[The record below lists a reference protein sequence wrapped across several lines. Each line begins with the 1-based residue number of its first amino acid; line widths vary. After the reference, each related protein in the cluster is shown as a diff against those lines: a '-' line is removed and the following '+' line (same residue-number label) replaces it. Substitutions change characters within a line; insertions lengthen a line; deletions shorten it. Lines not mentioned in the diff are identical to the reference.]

1 MPPGYIFKPP
11 FWFVIDVLSTFPM
24 DKAAEVIVGHG
35 GGGGLEIFGLIRIVR
50 LVRLLKLF
58 RVLKLGKIMS
68 AIEEYVDINP
78 AMLRLGSTIFKIT
91 FFSHLLACGY
101 HVRFIEE

>member
-1 MPPGYIFKPP
+1 
-11 FWFVIDVLSTFPM
+11 M
-24 DKAAEVIVGHG
+24 DKAAELVLGQG
-35 GGGGLEIFGLIRIVR
+35 GGDGLEILGLIRVIR

-58 RVLKLGKIMS
+58 RVLKLGKLMG

-78 AMLRLGSTIFKIT
+78 ALIRLGSTVFKIM

-101 HVRFIEE
+101 HVGFAGEMGEEGGKGRWGKSEGVFGRG